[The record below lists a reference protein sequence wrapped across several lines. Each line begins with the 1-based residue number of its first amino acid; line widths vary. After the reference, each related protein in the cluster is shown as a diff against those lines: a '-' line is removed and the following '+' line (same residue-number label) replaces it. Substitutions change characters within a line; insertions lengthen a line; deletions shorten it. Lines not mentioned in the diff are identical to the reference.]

1 MTLDGYINCRIPGKA
16 ELKGIADI
24 DIEATNSNTGLKT
37 LVQVKHHKGKTSA
50 HGLKQL
56 SAVTDE
62 NAELWLI
69 TSASLSDHAKKY
81 ALKHSIKVIEGSKLV
96 SWIYS
101 KQAELSAETRQRLGI
116 SSIPTLLI

>member
-1 MTLDGYINCRIPGKA
+1 MTSRFERDFNLPNNVNR
-16 ELKGIADI
+16 
-24 DIEATNSNTGLKT
+24 NSGLKT

-81 ALKHSIKVIEGSKLV
+81 ALKHLIKVTEGSELV
-96 SWIYS
+96 DWIYR
-101 KQAELSAETRQRLGI
+101 KQTELSSATRQQLGI
-116 SSIPTLLI
+116 SSIPALLI